1 MGWRDYEVRQ
11 SGDCQVQHDE
21 QTSLAGYEIGVV
33 ATGRSKVFAGH
44 FVRLTL
50 SNGEQITG
58 EDDRSLRGALWRL
71 AREVGAV
78 GLTMSCVGLS
88 AKFSESG
95 LSVDSGRGYWGRH
108 QQPIHMMNAPPVEH
122 VPEDVLDAMISE
134 AVWGIQIRLIEPFPC
149 APQMYLVDPVRK

>member
-1 MGWRDYEVRQ
+1 MVWRHYEARQ
-11 SGDCQVQHDE
+11 SGECQVE
-21 QTSLAGYEIGVV
+21 QRGRVSVNRYDIGIVE
-33 ATGRSKVFAGH
+33 TGRSRVFAGH

-50 SNGEQITG
+50 SDGEQITG

-78 GLTMSCVGLS
+78 GLTMNCVGLS

-108 QQPIHMMNAPPVEH
+108 QRPMHMMDATPVER
-122 VPEDVLDAMISE
+122 VPNDDVDDLDGMIIE
-134 AVWGIQIRLIEPFPC
+134 AVNGIQIRLT
-149 APQMYLVDPVRK
+149 